1 MDLLRTLFDRN
12 EFLSGLF
19 VLALGGICF
28 AAVGDLEIGT
38 AQEMGPGYVPRALA
52 WFLLVAGVGM
62 TLAGA
67 RRSLPRRASFALR
80 PVLCIGA
87 AVVLF
92 GATVDRLGIVIAVI
106 LSTVVATFAS
116 PISRWRETPAVALAL
131 AVVAALVFVKGLG
144 LAIPIWPR

>member
-1 MDLLRTLFDRN
+1 MALLRALLDRN

-19 VLALGGICF
+19 VLVIGGICL

-52 WFLLVAGVGM
+52 WLLVLAGVGM
-62 TLAGA
+62 SVAGA
-67 RRSLPRRASFALR
+67 RTAFPRRATFAWR
-80 PVLCIGA
+80 PVLFIGA
-87 AVVLF
+87 AVVIF

-106 LSTVVATFAS
+106 LSTFVASFAS
-116 PISRWRETPAVALAL
+116 PISRWRETPVLALAL
-131 AVVAALVFVKGLG
+131 AALAAIAFVKGLG